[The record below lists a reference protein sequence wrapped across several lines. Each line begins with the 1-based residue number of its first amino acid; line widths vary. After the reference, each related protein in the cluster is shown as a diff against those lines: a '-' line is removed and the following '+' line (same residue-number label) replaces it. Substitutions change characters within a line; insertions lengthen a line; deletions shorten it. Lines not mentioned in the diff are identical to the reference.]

1 MTLRPPALA
10 IEGLVAGYGGSRVL
24 DGLDLAVAAGEV
36 VGLMGRNGMGKS
48 TLMRAVMGVVP
59 RTAGRV
65 TVAGRDTAGLAPFTI
80 ARFGVA
86 FVPQGRDLF
95 ADFTVMENLELGVL
109 GHERPRPGFADAV
122 LALFPILKERIGQ
135 KAGTFSGGQQQQL
148 AIARA
153 LISRPRL
160 LLLDEPSEGIQ
171 PSIVAEIAGRLA
183 AFATETGLAILIAEQ
198 NLDMVMRMAG
208 RCAMIENGGITADHP
223 IAAVRAAPD
232 LVTRHLAL

>member
-1 MTLRPPALA
+1 MTPPALA
-10 IEGLVAGYGGSRVL
+10 IDGLVAGYGGSRVL
-24 DGLDLAVAAGEV
+24 DGLDLAVASGEV

-65 TVAGRDTAGLAPFTI
+65 TVAGRDTAGLPSFAV
-80 ARFGVA
+80 ARLGVA
-86 FVPQGRDLF
+86 YVPQGRDLF

-109 GHERPRPGFADAV
+109 GHGRPAPGFADAV
-122 LALFPILKERIGQ
+122 LALFPILSERLGQ

-153 LISRPRL
+153 LVSRPRL

-171 PSIVAEIAGRLA
+171 PSIVAEIAERLA
-183 AFATETGLAILIAEQ
+183 AHAAETGLAILIAEQ

-208 RCAMIENGGITADHP
+208 RCAMIENGRITADHP